1 MNEHLKFSWGHII
14 AFLAMIAI
22 GYVTFMGTTYY
33 TDGSFAKA
41 SIVTAA
47 VLIIMMIIFIVP
59 QALKATDRRFKKR
72 IVWERII
79 IAASPVIFIAAM
91 LPYTHFWT
99 VYAQNDEIVSK
110 FSGSIEAAKQ
120 MFADYDQYAQS
131 RIAAYDQK
139 LDRDGSLSAVQKQQM
154 KRTLRIL
161 LLSENYNNLKTGAL
175 EWIDGANKGATV
187 WNVFLFGNKK
197 QFQESILKWHEQLTV
212 TSSHIL
218 KNERGAAAPA
228 HEAENINPQQNGGQ
242 KTNGP
247 KSLDQAERTPAASPA
262 DQPTV
267 NAAEGVAPFAHS
279 NESVQKMVQGL
290 ESLTNTY
297 TTFKFPGLIA
307 LLTMLLLYG
316 MMLLPYLLQDY
327 HDKNPYRLFGMADW
341 AKNGGGFEPEPVS
354 APNPHHGIDIE
365 TSIPTGPSA
374 PRPSSGGKGSN
385 EHEIFD
391 F

>member
-33 TDGSFAKA
+33 TDGSFVKA
-41 SIVTAA
+41 AIVTAA
-47 VLIIMMIIFIVP
+47 VLIIIMIIFIVP

-99 VYAQNDEIVSK
+99 VYEQNGQIVSK
-110 FSGSIEAAKQ
+110 FAGSIEASKQ
-120 MFADYDQYAQS
+120 MFADYDKYAQA

-139 LDRDGSLSAVQKQQM
+139 LDRDASLSDVQKQQM

-161 LLSENYNNLKTGAL
+161 LLSENYNNLKTSAL
-175 EWIDGANKGATV
+175 EWINSANQGATV

-197 QFQESILKWHEQLTV
+197 QFQESILKWHEQLTA

-218 KNERGAAAPA
+218 KNEQSSAAATPEARPA
-228 HEAENINPQQNGGQ
+228 RETPKYQEPLKNPQRDRI
-242 KTNGP
+242 GP
-247 KSLDQAERTPAASPA
+247 QDSPTAQPIDTAAGS
-262 DQPTV
+262 
-267 NAAEGVAPFAHS
+267 VAPFSQS
-279 NESVQKMVQGL
+279 NESVLKVVQGL
-290 ESLTNTY
+290 ESLTKTY
-297 TTFKFPGLIA
+297 TTFKFPSLIA

-316 MMLLPYLLQDY
+316 MMLLPYLLQKY
-327 HDKNPYRLFGMADW
+327 HDKNPYRFWGMADW
-341 AKNGGGFEPEPVS
+341 AKEDGGIVPDPGS
-354 APNPHHGIDIE
+354 APISSHGVDIDSF
-365 TSIPTGPSA
+365 TQAGSRASQPSK
-374 PRPSSGGKGSN
+374 GGMGTN